1 MKLYYMPGACS
12 LAPHIAFREAGLPFD
27 LEKVDGAT
35 KKTQSGEDYL
45 TINSKG
51 AVPAIKVSF
60 RETTDL
66 AIPKKWS
73 QPIVKDGWDPFGR
86 MISPQP

>member
-1 MKLYYMPGACS
+1 LRYAIS
-12 LAPHIAFREAGLPFD
+12 AAR
-27 LEKVDGAT
+27 T
-35 KKTQSGEDYL
+35 
-45 TINSKG
+45 G

-73 QPIVKDGWDPFGR
+73 QPIVKTAGTH
-86 MISPQP
+86 SAA

>member
-1 MKLYYMPGACS
+1 LRYAIS
-12 LAPHIAFREAGLPFD
+12 AAR
-27 LEKVDGAT
+27 T
-35 KKTQSGEDYL
+35 
-45 TINSKG
+45 G